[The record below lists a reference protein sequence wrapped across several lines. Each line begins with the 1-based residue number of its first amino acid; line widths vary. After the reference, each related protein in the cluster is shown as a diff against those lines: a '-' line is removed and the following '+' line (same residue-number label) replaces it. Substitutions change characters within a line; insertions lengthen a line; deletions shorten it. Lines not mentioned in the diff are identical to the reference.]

1 MKVGLMSSIPTCSIQ
16 SPKIIYDWVGN
27 PKLTDNIFVQIKKT
41 KIKK

>member
-1 MKVGLMSSIPTCSIQ
+1 MKVALTSSIPTCSI
-16 SPKIIYDWVGN
+16 SLPKITYDWVAN